1 MAASQSLSAPAEVSK
16 GVQWAGWIITVL
28 LALFLFFDGVT
39 KIMKVP
45 AVMEAFAKLGYPAQ
59 LAPVIGTILVVF
71 TVIYLIPRTS
81 ILGAILLAAYLGGAV
96 EVNLRAG
103 DPAFETCFP
112 IVFGILV
119 WLAVFLREP
128 RLRALIP
135 WRTSGAS

>member
-1 MAASQSLSAPAEVSK
+1 MAQSQSLSGPAEVSK
-16 GVQWAGWIITVL
+16 GALWAGWIITVL
-28 LALFLFFDGVT
+28 VALFLLFDGIT
-39 KIMKVP
+39 KIMKIAP
-45 AVMEAFAKLGYPAQ
+45 VMEAFARLGYPAR
-59 LAPVIGTILVVF
+59 LAPVIGTILVIF

-96 EVNLRAG
+96 EVNMRAG

-112 IVFGILV
+112 IIFGILV

-135 WRTSGAS
+135 VRMRA

>member
-1 MAASQSLSAPAEVSK
+1 MAVSQSLSGPADASK
-16 GVQWAGWIITVL
+16 GARWAGWIITALVV
-28 LALFLFFDGVT
+28 LFLFFDGIT
-39 KIMKVP
+39 KIMKAP
-45 AVMEAFAKLGYPAQ
+45 AVMEAFARLGYPAR
-59 LAPVIGTILVVF
+59 LAPVIGTILVVC

-96 EVNLRAG
+96 ELNVRAG

-112 IVFGILV
+112 IIFGILV

-135 WRTSGAS
+135 LRMRA